1 MYRLGRNISV
11 HLFGS
16 SHGPC
21 VGCIIE
27 GLPKGT
33 VISADRIAIEME
45 LRKPKEGIGTPRK
58 EKDIVEITGDIN
70 GKTIGSPVTMT
81 IRNENTHGRSYS
93 QFKDKPRPGHADLPA
108 LMRFRDFDI
117 RGGGQFSGRL
127 TAPLVAAGAVMK
139 DLLRSKGIEINAFA
153 RSIGSVED
161 PEKNVSDV
169 QLTDTRARTP
179 ALDEKMKKEILK
191 ASEDGDSVGG
201 VVECIVTGLPI
212 GFGGIWFEGLDS
224 EIASAIFSIPAVK
237 GIEFGKGFELSK
249 MKGSESNDP
258 YTIVNNKIVA
268 EKNDMGG
275 IVGGM
280 SNGMP
285 VVFKVAFKPTP
296 SIAKEQSTVDLKTMT
311 QTSIKIEGRHD
322 PCIVP
327 RAVSVVEAVT
337 AIVIADQAK
346 EAGLFDQ

>member
-21 VGCIIE
+21 VGCVID
-27 GLPKGT
+27 GLPNGS
-33 VISADRIAIEME
+33 VVSGDRIAREME
-45 LRKPKEGIGTPRK
+45 LRRPKDGIGTPRK
-58 EKDIVEITGDIN
+58 ERDIVKIEGDSGGRTVGVPI
-70 GKTIGSPVTMT
+70 IMT
-81 IRNENTHGRSYS
+81 IDNENTRSTSYS
-93 QFKDKPRPGHADLPA
+93 QFSQRPRPGHADLPA

-117 RGGGQFSGRL
+117 RGGGPFSGRL

-139 DLLRSKGIEINAFA
+139 TLLESKGIEISAFT
-153 RSIGSVED
+153 RSIGDVKD
-161 PEKNVSDV
+161 PEMNVNDV

-179 ALDEKMKKEILK
+179 ELDELMKKEIMN

-201 VVECIVTGLPI
+201 VVECIITGLPI
-212 GFGGIWFEGLDS
+212 GFGGVWFEGLDV

-237 GIEFGKGFELSK
+237 GIEFGKGFELSE

-258 YTIVNNKIVA
+258 YTVNDGRIVTESNN
-268 EKNDMGG
+268 MGG

-285 VVFKVAFKPTP
+285 IVFRVAFKPTP
-296 SIAKEQSTVDLKTMT
+296 SISKEQSTVDLKTMT
-311 QTSIKIEGRHD
+311 QTTIKIDGRHD

-346 EAGLFDQ
+346 EAGLFDR

>member
-1 MYRLGRNISV
+1 V

-21 VGCIIE
+21 VGCIVD
-27 GLPKGT
+27 GLPMNT
-33 VISADRIAIEME
+33 VIPKERIADEMK
-45 LRKPKEGIGTPRK
+45 LRKPKDGIGTPRK
-58 EKDIVEITGDIN
+58 EKDIVEITGDMN
-70 GKTIGSPVTMT
+70 GRAFGVPITMT
-81 IRNENTHGRSYS
+81 IRNENTHGSSYS
-93 QFKDKPRPGHADLPA
+93 EFSHKPRPGHADLPA

-117 RGGGQFSGRL
+117 RGGGPFSGRL

-139 DLLRSKGIEINAFA
+139 DLLGSKGIEINAFT
-153 RSIGSVED
+153 RSVGNIED
-161 PEKNVSDV
+161 PEEGVNEI

-179 ALDEKMKKEILK
+179 ELDVLMKKEILE

-224 EIASAIFSIPAVK
+224 EIASAMFSIPAVK
-237 GIEFGKGFELSK
+237 GIEFGKGFELSG
-249 MKGSESNDP
+249 MRGSESNDP
-258 YTIVNNKIVA
+258 YTVISGKVTA
-268 EKNDMGG
+268 EKNSMGG

-285 VVFKVAFKPTP
+285 MTFRVAFKPTP
-296 SIAKEQSTVDLKTMT
+296 SISKEQSTVDLKTMT
-311 QTSIKIEGRHD
+311 QTTIKINGRHD

-327 RAVSVVEAVT
+327 RAVSVVEAVA
-337 AIVIADQAK
+337 AIVVADQAK

>member
-21 VGCIIE
+21 VGCVVE
-27 GLPKGT
+27 GLPVGT
-33 VISADRIAIEME
+33 KISEERIAYEME

-58 EKDIVEITGDIN
+58 EKDTVEISGDLN
-70 GKTIGSPVTMT
+70 GKCTGIPITFT
-81 IRNENTHGRSYS
+81 IRNSNTHSNSYS
-93 QFKDKPRPGHADLPA
+93 EFSDKPRPGHADLPA

-139 DLLRSKGIEINAFA
+139 ELLETKGITINAFT
-153 RSIGSVED
+153 RSIGNVKDDED
-161 PEKNVSDV
+161 DISDI

-179 ALDEKMKKEILK
+179 ELNELMKKEILN
-191 ASEDGDSVGG
+191 AAEEGDSVGG

-212 GFGGIWFEGLDS
+212 GFGGIWFNGLDV
-224 EIASAIFSIPAVK
+224 EIASAVFSIPAVK

-249 MKGSESNDP
+249 MKGSESNDQ
-258 YTIVNNKIVA
+258 YTIGNGRIISESNN
-268 EKNDMGG
+268 MGG

-285 VVFKVAFKPTP
+285 MVFRTVFKPTP
-296 SIAKEQSTVDLKTMT
+296 SISKEQSTVDLRTMT
-311 QTSIKIEGRHD
+311 QTTIGIKGRHD

-346 EAGLFDQ
+346 EACIFDR

>member
-1 MYRLGRNISV
+1 MYKLGRNISV

-27 GLPKGT
+27 GLPKNT
-33 VISADRIAIEME
+33 IISRHRIAAEME
-45 LRKPKEGIGTPRK
+45 LRRPKDGIGTPRK
-58 EKDIVEITGDIN
+58 EKDLVEVAGDVN
-70 GKTIGSPVTMT
+70 GKAVGIPIIMT

-93 QFKDKPRPGHADLPA
+93 QFTDRPRPGHADLPA
-108 LMRFRDFDI
+108 LMRFRNFDI
-117 RGGGQFSGRL
+117 RGGGPFSGRL

-139 DLLRSKGIEINAFA
+139 DLLGSKGIEIAAFT
-153 RSIGSVED
+153 RSVGSVED
-161 PEKNVSDV
+161 PERDIHDMR
-169 QLTDTRARTP
+169 LTDTRARTP
-179 ALDEKMKKEILK
+179 ALDEMMKKEILK

-201 VVECIVTGLPI
+201 IIECIVTGLPI

-224 EIASAIFSIPAVK
+224 EIASSIFSIPAVK
-237 GIEFGKGFELSK
+237 GIEFGKGFELSG
-249 MKGSESNDP
+249 MRGSESNDP
-258 YTIVNNKIVA
+258 YTIADNKIVA

-285 VVFKVAFKPTP
+285 MVFRVAFKPTP
-296 SIAKEQSTVDLKTMT
+296 SISKEQSTVDLKTMT
-311 QTSIKIEGRHD
+311 QTTIKAEGRHD

>member
-21 VGCIIE
+21 VGCIID
-27 GLPKGT
+27 GLPSGT
-33 VISADRIAIEME
+33 AISKERIASEME
-45 LRKPKEGIGTPRK
+45 LRRPKDGIGTPRK
-58 EKDIVEITGDIN
+58 EKDAVEITGDIN
-70 GKTIGSPVTMT
+70 GKTSGIPITMT
-81 IRNENTHGRSYS
+81 IRNENTHGKSYS
-93 QFKDKPRPGHADLPA
+93 QFTDRPRPGHADLPA
-108 LMRFRDFDI
+108 LMRFRNFDI
-117 RGGGQFSGRL
+117 RGGGPFSGRL

-139 DLLRSKGIEINAFA
+139 TLLESKGILISAFT
-153 RSIGSVED
+153 RSVGSIED
-161 PEKNVSDV
+161 KEEACETE
-169 QLTDTRARTP
+169 LTDTRARTSE
-179 ALDEKMKKEILK
+179 LDRMMRAEIIK
-191 ASEDGDSVGG
+191 ASENGDSVGG
-201 VVECIVTGLPI
+201 VVECVVTGLPI

-224 EIASAIFSIPAVK
+224 EIASAVFSIPAVK
-237 GIEFGKGFELSK
+237 GIEFGKGFELSE

-258 YTIVNNKIVA
+258 YTVVDGRIVA
-268 EKNDMGG
+268 ERNSMGG

-285 VVFKVAFKPTP
+285 MVFRVAFKPTP
-296 SIAKEQSTVDLKTMT
+296 SISKEQSTVDLRTMT